1 MSQTRRLSQLFA
13 AESWLNNYRYLVNAD
28 FKAYD
33 FDSLRNALLNY
44 IQINYPEDFNDFINS
59 SEYVALID
67 LLSFLGQNI
76 AFRSDLNLRE
86 TFLETAEVRD
96 NVLNIARQLGYR
108 PFRNTAASG
117 FLRIESVQTSQNVYD
132 SRGRNLSGQTIV
144 WADILN
150 PDFNEQF
157 SLILNEAFNKNNPV
171 GRPVSSVA
179 AGGVVKEVYELDQPS
194 NRTMV
199 STFDV
204 TAKNNN
210 SYPCEIVPMTL
221 DPVTALAEESRPDP
235 YGYMTMLF
243 NNDGTG
249 FSNPN
254 NGWFFMFKQ
263 GTLRFQDYRLP
274 TRIENR
280 VIDIDTFNINE
291 NDVWVQNIDGEG
303 NILIDWVQVPSVV
316 STNVIFNNIDKDER
330 NLFEVVTRGND
341 TISVKFGDDNFSNIP
356 TDNLRIWFRQSA
368 NQDIIIS
375 SLDVEGLEIS
385 LRYVDST
392 GAEQDL
398 IVNLSLN
405 SDSVGLA
412 NENITQIKNRASR
425 TAAAQDRMITANDY
439 NSYPEGRVPGVEKIK
454 SINRLHAGQ
463 SVYADLQDATGT
475 YRPVITLADDAFIY
489 SNETTG
495 EDEITDSVG
504 TNKIFRWFENALLQ
518 RPLHQLYYRK
528 FDSIVAPAGL
538 RWVKVDSGVGVT
550 HGYFTELVNSANR
563 VARIGRGNPDRKLR
577 TLRKNTLF
585 LSGGKWSRVGDVYR
599 EGLGVNDNSGE
610 NTGLRANGEGAVF
623 VSGIKETA
631 NVTGWYPPLRP
642 NFNSIEKAEI
652 LNLIKSQLNFG
663 LRYDNINDAWKVI
676 GEDSLEV
683 NGTYESY
690 EEEPGRSWLI
700 RMTHNN
706 DTRSWTY
713 TIRQDQVVFGSKDQ
727 LVFHNQRFGRA
738 VDQVTRRSV
747 KDSVKVLQSNLA
759 ISTDITLD
767 VADFFSLDDG
777 RYDPK
782 RVSLWLP
789 GLNEFLVPDDPTLLD
804 QILGSNTVDLKTVEF
819 VDAPGQFTIQPI
831 AEDDTVSSPIN
842 AVPVPGR
849 QDLKVQFNH
858 VPLRDNRVDAAT
870 TNIIDMFVLTSAYNN
885 DFRNWISAGMNAV
898 KPIPLTT
905 FELGMM
911 MSSILPYKSVS
922 DTVVFHPVKYKIL
935 FGKGADLK
943 NQATIRVTKSDGTR
957 VSNAEI
963 RNQVIAAIDD
973 YFAADNWDFGETFY
987 FTDMAAWVHQKLAGV
1002 ITSIVLISKET
1013 GGSVDNFFQ
1022 IKCNEDELFISSAT
1036 VNEVEVITTQQAP
1049 VMIAN
1054 NFK

>member
-221 DPVTALAEESRPDP
+221 DPVTALAEEARPDP

>member
-221 DPVTALAEESRPDP
+221 DPVTALAEEARPDP

-356 TDNLRIWFRQSA
+356 TDNLRIWFR
-368 NQDIIIS
+368 
-375 SLDVEGLEIS
+375 
-385 LRYVDST
+385 
-392 GAEQDL
+392 
-398 IVNLSLN
+398 
-405 SDSVGLA
+405 
-412 NENITQIKNRASR
+412 
-425 TAAAQDRMITANDY
+425 
-439 NSYPEGRVPGVEKIK
+439 
-454 SINRLHAGQ
+454 
-463 SVYADLQDATGT
+463 
-475 YRPVITLADDAFIY
+475 
-489 SNETTG
+489 
-495 EDEITDSVG
+495 
-504 TNKIFRWFENALLQ
+504 
-518 RPLHQLYYRK
+518 
-528 FDSIVAPAGL
+528 
-538 RWVKVDSGVGVT
+538 
-550 HGYFTELVNSANR
+550 
-563 VARIGRGNPDRKLR
+563 
-577 TLRKNTLF
+577 
-585 LSGGKWSRVGDVYR
+585 
-599 EGLGVNDNSGE
+599 
-610 NTGLRANGEGAVF
+610 
-623 VSGIKETA
+623 
-631 NVTGWYPPLRP
+631 
-642 NFNSIEKAEI
+642 
-652 LNLIKSQLNFG
+652 
-663 LRYDNINDAWKVI
+663 
-676 GEDSLEV
+676 
-683 NGTYESY
+683 
-690 EEEPGRSWLI
+690 
-700 RMTHNN
+700 
-706 DTRSWTY
+706 
-713 TIRQDQVVFGSKDQ
+713 
-727 LVFHNQRFGRA
+727 
-738 VDQVTRRSV
+738 
-747 KDSVKVLQSNLA
+747 
-759 ISTDITLD
+759 
-767 VADFFSLDDG
+767 
-777 RYDPK
+777 
-782 RVSLWLP
+782 
-789 GLNEFLVPDDPTLLD
+789 
-804 QILGSNTVDLKTVEF
+804 
-819 VDAPGQFTIQPI
+819 
-831 AEDDTVSSPIN
+831 
-842 AVPVPGR
+842 
-849 QDLKVQFNH
+849 
-858 VPLRDNRVDAAT
+858 
-870 TNIIDMFVLTSAYNN
+870 
-885 DFRNWISAGMNAV
+885 
-898 KPIPLTT
+898 
-905 FELGMM
+905 
-911 MSSILPYKSVS
+911 
-922 DTVVFHPVKYKIL
+922 
-935 FGKGADLK
+935 
-943 NQATIRVTKSDGTR
+943 
-957 VSNAEI
+957 
-963 RNQVIAAIDD
+963 
-973 YFAADNWDFGETFY
+973 
-987 FTDMAAWVHQKLAGV
+987 
-1002 ITSIVLISKET
+1002 
-1013 GGSVDNFFQ
+1013 
-1022 IKCNEDELFISSAT
+1022 
-1036 VNEVEVITTQQAP
+1036 
-1049 VMIAN
+1049 
-1054 NFK
+1054 

>member
-221 DPVTALAEESRPDP
+221 DPVTALAEEARPDP

-831 AEDDTVSSPIN
+831 AEDDTVSAPIN

-963 RNQVIAAIDD
+963 RNQVIAAIDN

>member
-44 IQINYPEDFNDFINS
+44 VQINYPEDFNDFINS

-108 PFRNTAASG
+108 PFRNAVASG
-117 FLRIESVQTSQNVYD
+117 FLRIESIQTSQNVYD

-144 WADILN
+144 WADLLN

-179 AGGVVKEVYELDQPS
+179 SGGVIKEVYEFDQPE

-199 STFDV
+199 NTFDV

-210 SYPCEIVPMTL
+210 SYTCEIVPMAL
-221 DPVTALAEESRPDP
+221 DPTTALAEEAIPNP
-235 YGYMTMLF
+235 YGYMTALF

-254 NGWFFMFKQ
+254 NGWFFLFKQ
-263 GTLRFQDYRLP
+263 GNLRFQDYRLP

-280 VIDIDTFNINE
+280 VIDIDNFNINE
-291 NDVWVQNIDGEG
+291 TDIWVQNIDGEG
-303 NILIDWVQVPSVV
+303 NIITNWLQVPSVS

-341 TISVKFGDDNFSNIP
+341 SISVKFGDGNFSNIP

-368 NQDIIIS
+368 NEDLVIS
-375 SLDVEGLEIS
+375 SLDVEGLEVVM
-385 LRYVDST
+385 RYVDST

-398 IVNLSLN
+398 IFNLSLN
-405 SDSVGLA
+405 SDAIGLA

-454 SINRLHAGQ
+454 AINRLHSGQ

-489 SNETTG
+489 SSETTG
-495 EDEITDSVG
+495 EDEINDNAG

-528 FDSIVAPAGL
+528 FSSIVAPTGL

-550 HGYFTELVNSANR
+550 HGYFELASGS

-599 EGLGVNDNSGE
+599 EGLGVSDSSGE

-631 NVTGWYPPLRP
+631 IVTGWYPPLRP

-652 LNLIKSQLNFG
+652 LDLIKSQLNFG
-663 LRYDNINDAWKVI
+663 LRYDNINDTWKVVN
-676 GEDSLEV
+676 EDVLEV
-683 NGTYESY
+683 EGSFESY
-690 EEEPGRSWLI
+690 ESEPGRSWLI

-713 TIRQDQVVFGSKDQ
+713 TIRQDQVVFGSREQ

-747 KDSVKVLQSNLA
+747 KDSVKILQSNLA
-759 ISTDITLD
+759 INTDITLD
-767 VADFFSLDDG
+767 VADFFLLDDG

-789 GLNEFLVPDDPTLLD
+789 GLNEFLVPDDPTLFN
-804 QILGSNTVDLKTVEF
+804 QILGSNTLNLKTTEF

-831 AEDDTVSSPIN
+831 STDDTISTPIN
-842 AVPVPGR
+842 LVPVPGR

-858 VPLRDNRVDAAT
+858 VPLRDNRVDAST
-870 TNIIDMFVLTSAYNN
+870 TNIIDMFVLASTYND
-885 DFRNWISAGMNAV
+885 DFRNWVTSGMNSS

-905 FELGMM
+905 FELGKVMAP
-911 MSSILPYKSVS
+911 ILPFKSVS

-935 FGKGADLK
+935 FGKGSDLK

-963 RNQVIAAIDD
+963 RSQVISAIND

-987 FTDMAAWVHQKLAGV
+987 FTDMAAWVHQRLAGV
-1002 ITSIVLISKET
+1002 ITSIVLVSKET
-1013 GGSVDNFFQ
+1013 GGSVDNFFR
-1022 IKCNEDELFISSAT
+1022 IKCDEDELFISSAT

-1049 VMIAN
+1049 VMISTN
-1054 NFK
+1054 SR